1 MSYRYK
7 KIKKTVTVGK
17 NPGDYYVVQVA
28 NEGTVTKEQV
38 LEFIAK
44 DGTTSA
50 SDMEIMFGAFVDA
63 ITENV
68 NMGRGVKLGS
78 IGTILPDLKTRT
90 SATAEEVTADNIQ
103 KVVVNLRVNPDFR
116 REMNDTKVKEATKY
130 ELKHVKQS

>member
-1 MSYRYK
+1 MAYRFK
-7 KIKKTVTVGK
+7 KAKKNVAVGK
-17 NPGDYYVVQVA
+17 DPGEYYVVQIA

-78 IGTILPDLKTRT
+78 LGTILPDLKTRT

-130 ELKHVKQS
+130 ELKHVK